1 MVFNKMPEQAND
13 MHRSSKVINENKKG
27 GYKSQLQGMRYKN
40 ITRTILDLLY
50 PPPPF
55 INVIENN
62 DRLFIREAIFKN
74 GSRILDIGSGISKGP
89 GAWLWRDCY
98 NSGAKIV
105 RLDIVSGPN
114 IDYVADATDLP
125 EDIGKFDAVILQS
138 VPEHVKEIQKL
149 FSEAIRVLKVG
160 GYIYV
165 EMPFLQGVHGDPSDY
180 WRTTLDGLQELVYP
194 CNVIKAGVSGGPIGS
209 IVWIF
214 SDLVSNI
221 TKWNLLNFAFRYSS
235 RWILSPLRYFDI
247 LLRTTKS
254 AHRLASENFCLARKE

>member
-1 MVFNKMPEQAND
+1 MINKNQ
-13 MHRSSKVINENKKG
+13 KG
-27 GYKSQLQGMRYKN
+27 GYKSQLHGMSQKKHLHL
-40 ITRTILDLLY
+40 IFDLFY

-55 INVIENN
+55 INVIKNQ
-62 DRLFIREAIFKN
+62 DRLFIRDAIFKK
-74 GSRILDIGSGISKGP
+74 GSRVLDIGSGISKGP
-89 GAWLWRDCY
+89 GSWLWEECY
-98 NSGAKIV
+98 NSGVEII

-125 EDIGKFDAVILQS
+125 EDIGQFDAVILQS

-194 CNVIKAGVSGGPIGS
+194 CNVIKAGVSGGPIGA

-214 SDLVSNI
+214 SDFISNI
-221 TKWNLLNFAFRYSS
+221 TKWNSLNFFLRFFS
-235 RWILSPLRYFDI
+235 RWIFSPLRYFDI
-247 LLRTTKS
+247 LLRSTKS
-254 AHRLASENFCLARKE
+254 ANRLASENFCLARKCY